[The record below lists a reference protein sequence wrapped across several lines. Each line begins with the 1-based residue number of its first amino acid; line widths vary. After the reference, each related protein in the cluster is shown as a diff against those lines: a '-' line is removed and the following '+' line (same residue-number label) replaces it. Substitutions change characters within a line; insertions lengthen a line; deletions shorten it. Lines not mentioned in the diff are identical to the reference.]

1 MARILVADDNLD
13 QVTVQRALLESLG
26 YQVGTAMSPDETLR
40 ELDRI
45 RPDLV
50 VVDLRFP
57 HAADGLKLIRG
68 IRQRDSKLPMIVLSG
83 WPDDLYGAPEES
95 LVSRIVVKGS
105 VHELLKTVRELLAG
119 CGADS

>member
-13 QVTVQRALLESLG
+13 QVTVQRKLLETLG

-40 ELDRI
+40 ELERT

-50 VVDLRFP
+50 LVDLRFP
-57 HAADGLKLIRG
+57 CAADGLALIREV
-68 IRQRDSKLPMIVLSG
+68 RRRDSKLPMIVLSG